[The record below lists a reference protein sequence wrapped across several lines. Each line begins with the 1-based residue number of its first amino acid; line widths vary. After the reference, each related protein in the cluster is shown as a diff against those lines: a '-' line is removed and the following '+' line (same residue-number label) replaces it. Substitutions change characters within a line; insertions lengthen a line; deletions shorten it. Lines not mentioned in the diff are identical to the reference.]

1 MSEKLENKN
10 KRRRGLPG
18 PPLPCAAQQQQAG
31 PARRWPSPP
40 GPPSSVVFPPDRG
53 TACARRSPARARATS
68 PPAGH
73 LLLPPDS
80 LDAPDEATQLPRT
93 ALTLPRPPLLPLL
106 SLPLTREPP
115 PPPTGITVAT
125 ASPTPSRHAPQIRRD
140 PLYLLVKPRTSGRA
154 PSPTPLSSPPTTP
167 EIDLAAITVNSPD
180 AGRPR
185 AHRPALRVRREPL
198 FLSPH
203 LSLSRV
209 PCSRC
214 PASARSRRPPWP
226 ASSVPPSTS
235 ASRR

>member
-1 MSEKLENKN
+1 MWPARAH
-10 KRRRGLPG
+10 RRAATAPACLSSPSTPGRPERRHAAAPVLFPSLSLSLLPG
-18 PPLPCAAQQQQAG
+18 SLFPERTRAQPPPSLAVAVATG
-31 PARRWPSPP
+31 LPSPP
-40 GPPSSVVFPPDRG
+40 
-53 TACARRSPARARATS
+53 
-68 PPAGH
+68 
-73 LLLPPDS
+73 
-80 LDAPDEATQLPRT
+80 
-93 ALTLPRPPLLPLL
+93 
-106 SLPLTREPP
+106 
-115 PPPTGITVAT
+115 
-125 ASPTPSRHAPQIRRD
+125 RHASQLRHD

-154 PSPTPLSSPPTTP
+154 PSPTPLSSSPPTP
-167 EIDLAAITVNSPD
+167 EIDFAAITVNSPD

-226 ASSVPPSTS
+226 ASAVPRSTS